1 VFTWL
6 YLAWAIVP
14 VVIAIGFSFN
24 AGRSRSVWQGF
35 SFEWWIG
42 HPDLSLLHD
51 PTLTSAI
58 RQSLILAVATMAI
71 ATPIGIALA
80 LGLARWRGRGAG
92 SANFLML
99 LPLATPEIVLV
110 TGIFFT
116 LVFLYPFPNPGT
128 FGQIV
133 GHVTWSIPY
142 VVVVLRG
149 RIFGIG
155 SELEEAAMDLG
166 APPLDALRRVM
177 LPVLAPAI
185 FAAFMIVFALSIDDF
200 VTSQFLATVRDR
212 DPDARD
218 LPRCDRSRIRGHART
233 RQATGSSGGGFG
245 RRGLPDLGAYRRTG
259 RSLNKWP
266 QSMHFMF
273 RRAPGPAC
281 VNGCVCA
288 DPHEGHTGR
297 SGGRGGR
304 SARSTEV
311 THQVSRSPCF
321 ERRSLVAHR
330 LGRVMQGP
338 E

>member
-1 VFTWL
+1 MSVVRRVLANPWRKHRFLAAFTWL
-6 YLAWAIVP
+6 YLVWAIVP

-35 SFEWWIG
+35 SLEWWIG
-42 HPDLSLLHD
+42 HPDLSVLHD
-51 PTLTSAI
+51 PTLTAAI

-80 LGLARWRGRGAG
+80 LGLARWRGRGSG

-99 LPLATPEIVLV
+99 LPLVTPEIVLA

-155 SELEEAAMDLG
+155 TELEEAAMDLG

-200 VTSQFLATVRDR
+200 VTSQFLAT
-212 DPDARD
+212 D
-218 LPRCDRSRIRGHART
+218 LNTQTVPMLIY
-233 RQATGSSGGGFG
+233 SSGRTAPNPALNATATLMLVISLAAIGLGFG
-245 RRGLPDLGAYRRTG
+245 GMRALGR
-259 RSLNKWP
+259 
-266 QSMHFMF
+266 
-273 RRAPGPAC
+273 
-281 VNGCVCA
+281 
-288 DPHEGHTGR
+288 
-297 SGGRGGR
+297 
-304 SARSTEV
+304 
-311 THQVSRSPCF
+311 
-321 ERRSLVAHR
+321 R
-330 LGRVMQGP
+330 LGVQAEGAEVAGFRI
-338 E
+338 

>member
-1 VFTWL
+1 MSVVGNLLANPWRKHRFLAAFTWL
-6 YLAWAIVP
+6 YILWAIVP

-35 SFEWWIG
+35 SLEWWIG

-51 PTLTSAI
+51 PTLASAI

-80 LGLARWRGRGAG
+80 LGLARWRGRGSG

-99 LPLATPEIVLV
+99 LPLVTPEIVLA

-149 RIFGIG
+149 RIFGVG
-155 SELEEAAMDLG
+155 TELEEAAMDLG

-200 VTSQFLATVRDR
+200 VTSQFLAT
-212 DPDARD
+212 D
-218 LPRCDRSRIRGHART
+218 LNTQTVPMLIY
-233 RQATGSSGGGFG
+233 SSGRTAPNPALNATATLMLVISLAAIGLGFG
-245 RRGLPDLGAYRRTG
+245 G
-259 RSLNKWP
+259 
-266 QSMHFMF
+266 M
-273 RRAPGPAC
+273 RAL
-281 VNGCVCA
+281 
-288 DPHEGHTGR
+288 
-297 SGGRGGR
+297 
-304 SARSTEV
+304 AR
-311 THQVSRSPCF
+311 
-321 ERRSLVAHR
+321 R
-330 LGRVMQGP
+330 LGVQAAGSDVAGFRI
-338 E
+338 